1 MNGQF
6 RGTGMGGG
14 HTIHRTGKK
23 TQKNNQTA
31 KPKTQRNT
39 ENKKVEQHEPIRITY
54 FIAEHYNISY
64 RINQKL
70 ALAIFSNICNSDKFI
85 AISCQIRTSSTG

>member
-1 MNGQF
+1 MDSPEALEWALGTQYTG
-6 RGTGMGGG
+6 RG
-14 HTIHRTGKK
+14 
-23 TQKNNQTA
+23 KNNRKKNQIA

-54 FIAEHYNISY
+54 FIAEHYTISY

-70 ALAIFSNICNSDKFI
+70 ALAIFSNICNLDKFI
-85 AISCQIRTSSTG
+85 AISCQIRTTSTG